1 MANKVILSEQWK
13 VNVTEWLKGAGLF
26 VGTPVLYL
34 LQEIIPGWNIDPIF
48 KAAISA
54 FLTYILQTLF
64 EKPKVTTV
72 YSSNEKAEEIS
83 EEIKAKQ

>member
-1 MANKVILSEQWK
+1 MATKVILSEQFK
-13 VNVTEWLKGAGLF
+13 VNATEWLKGAVLF
-26 VGTPVLYL
+26 VGTPLIYL
-34 LQEIIPGWNIDPIF
+34 LQELIPGWNLDPIV

-54 FLTYILQTLF
+54 FLTYIIQTLV

-72 YSSNEKAEEIS
+72 YSSNEKAEAIS